1 MVNDTQADIPQTDTA
16 QTDTAQIQRRSL
28 RVLSGA
34 SALSG
39 VAVAGSIAAGG
50 LLAARLADSE
60 GAAGLA
66 QTAGVL
72 GAALLSL
79 PLARVA
85 MSRGRRA
92 ALSLGFGI
100 GALGGLVVIAASI
113 AHSLWLLLVGCL
125 LVGVAS
131 AATFQS
137 RYAAT
142 DLAEDDQR
150 ARALSWVVWAG
161 TIGAVL
167 GPNLLNVSGEL
178 GSFLGLEPLAGPYVI
193 TAVTLALAALILM
206 VFLRPDPYLVAVHR
220 RAATGIARAK
230 PRVRDGIAHLRA
242 APQAILGIVVIAIGH
257 LVMVMV
263 MVMTPV
269 HMDVGHATLQLIG
282 LVISIHILGMYAFAP
297 VVGILVDRFGRL
309 PMALTGTAIL
319 IGSCIIAG
327 TAGPHGTIQLG
338 LGLFLLGLGWSFTLI
353 SGSTMVTDAIAAEN
367 RPSVQGLSDLVMN
380 VAGALGGILA
390 GLIVVASSYSV
401 LCFAA
406 IIPLLVLV
414 VLPGVPWFR
423 GTTRSI
429 AN

>member
-1 MVNDTQADIPQTDTA
+1 MSVADIDVER
-16 QTDTAQIQRRSL
+16 IQRRSL
-28 RVLSGA
+28 GVLSGA

-39 VAVAGSIAAGG
+39 IAVSGSIAAGG
-50 LLAARLADSE
+50 LLAARLSGSE

-66 QTAGVL
+66 QTAGVV

-79 PLARVA
+79 PLARIA

-92 ALSLGFGI
+92 SLSVGFGI
-100 GALGGLVVIAASI
+100 GAVGALLVIIASMVT
-113 AHSLWLLLVGCL
+113 SFWLLLLGCL

-167 GPNLLNVSGEL
+167 GPNLLNISGEL
-178 GSFLGLEPLAGPYVI
+178 GTAVGLEPLAGPYIVSGI
-193 TAVTLALAALILM
+193 ALALAVVILII
-206 VFLRPDPYLVAVHR
+206 FLRPDPYLVAVKR
-220 RAATGIARAK
+220 RAAKGIAQAK
-230 PRVRDGIAHLRA
+230 PRLRDGIGHLKA
-242 APQAILGIVVIAIGH
+242 APQAVLGIIVIAVGH

-269 HMDVGHATLQLIG
+269 QMDTGHASLQIIG
-282 LVISIHILGMYAFAP
+282 LVISVHILGMYAFAP

-309 PMALTGTAIL
+309 SMALAGTAIL
-319 IGSCIIAG
+319 VAACVISG
-327 TAGPHGTIQLG
+327 TAGHHGTVQLG
-338 LGLFLLGLGWSFTLI
+338 LGLFLLGLGWSFTLV
-353 SGSTMVTDAIAAEN
+353 SGSTMVTDAVAAEN

-380 VAGALGGILA
+380 VAGAVGGVIA
-390 GLIVVASSYSV
+390 GVIVVASSYSM

-406 IIPLLVLV
+406 IIPLLALV
-414 VLPGVPWFR
+414 VLPRIGWFQ
-423 GTTRSI
+423 GKS
-429 AN
+429 

>member
-1 MVNDTQADIPQTDTA
+1 M
-16 QTDTAQIQRRSL
+16 
-28 RVLSGA
+28 
-34 SALSG
+34 
-39 VAVAGSIAAGG
+39 
-50 LLAARLADSE
+50 
-60 GAAGLA
+60 
-66 QTAGVL
+66 
-72 GAALLSL
+72 
-79 PLARVA
+79 
-85 MSRGRRA
+85 
-92 ALSLGFGI
+92 
-100 GALGGLVVIAASI
+100 
-113 AHSLWLLLVGCL
+113 
-125 LVGVAS
+125 
-131 AATFQS
+131 
-137 RYAAT
+137 
-142 DLAEDDQR
+142 
-150 ARALSWVVWAG
+150 
-161 TIGAVL
+161 
-167 GPNLLNVSGEL
+167 
-178 GSFLGLEPLAGPYVI
+178 I

-297 VVGILVDRFGRL
+297 VVGVLVDRFGRL

-319 IGSCIIAG
+319 IGSCVIAG
-327 TAGPHGTIQLG
+327 TAGPHSTIQLG

>member
-1 MVNDTQADIPQTDTA
+1 MSIVEIDVDS
-16 QTDTAQIQRRSL
+16 IQRRSL
-28 RVLSGA
+28 SVLSGA

-39 VAVAGSIAAGG
+39 IAVAGSIAAGG
-50 LLAARLADSE
+50 LLAARLAGSE

-72 GAALLSL
+72 GAAALSL
-79 PLARVA
+79 PLARIA

-92 ALSLGFGI
+92 ALSVGFGI
-100 GALGGLVVIAASI
+100 GAVGALVVIVASL
-113 AHSLWLLLVGCL
+113 ASSLWLLLVGCL

-142 DLAEDDQR
+142 DLAEDHQR

-161 TIGAVL
+161 TIGAVI
-167 GPNLLNVSGEL
+167 GPNLLNISGSL
-178 GSFLGLEPLAGPYVI
+178 GSALGLEPLAGPYVVSGV
-193 TAVTLALAALILM
+193 ALTLAVVILV
-206 VFLRPDPYLVAVHR
+206 VFLRPDPYLVAVQR
-220 RAATGIARAK
+220 RAADGIARVK
-230 PRVRDGIAHLRA
+230 PKLRDGIGHLKA
-242 APQAILGIVVIAIGH
+242 APQAVLGIIVISVGH

-269 HMDVGHATLQLIG
+269 HMDAGHSTLQLIG
-282 LVISIHILGMYAFAP
+282 LVISIHVLGMFAFAP

-309 PMALTGTAIL
+309 PMALTGAAIL
-319 IGSCIIAG
+319 IASCVIAG
-327 TAGPHGTIQLG
+327 TAGPHRTFQLG

-367 RPSVQGLSDLVMN
+367 RPAVQGLSDLAMN
-380 VAGALGGILA
+380 VAGALGGIMA
-390 GLIVVASSYSV
+390 GLIVVASSYEV

-406 IIPLLVLV
+406 IVPLLLLV
-414 VLPGVPWFR
+414 VLPGTPWFR
-423 GTTRSI
+423 GSTRAI
-429 AN
+429 VD

>member
-1 MVNDTQADIPQTDTA
+1 MSIVEIDVDS
-16 QTDTAQIQRRSL
+16 IQRRSL

-39 VAVAGSIAAGG
+39 IAVAGSIAAGG
-50 LLAARLADSE
+50 LLAARLAGSE

-66 QTAGVL
+66 QTAGVV
-72 GAALLSL
+72 GVAALSL
-79 PLARVA
+79 PLARIA

-92 ALSLGFGI
+92 ALSVGFGI
-100 GALGGLVVIAASI
+100 GAVGALVVIVASL
-113 AHSLWLLLVGCL
+113 ASSLWLLLVGCL

-142 DLAEDDQR
+142 DLAEDHQR

-161 TIGAVL
+161 TIGAVI
-167 GPNLLNVSGEL
+167 GPNLLNISGSL
-178 GSFLGLEPLAGPYVI
+178 GSTLGLEPLAGPYVVSGV
-193 TAVTLALAALILM
+193 ALALAVVILM
-206 VFLRPDPYLVAVHR
+206 VFLRPDPYLVAVQR
-220 RAATGIARAK
+220 RAADGIARAK
-230 PRVRDGIAHLRA
+230 PKLRDGIGHLKA
-242 APQAILGIVVIAIGH
+242 APQAVLGIIVIAVGH

-269 HMDVGHATLQLIG
+269 HMDAGHSTLQLIG
-282 LVISIHILGMYAFAP
+282 LVISIHVLGMFAFAP

-309 PMALTGTAIL
+309 PMALTGAAIL
-319 IGSCIIAG
+319 IASCVIAG
-327 TAGPHGTIQLG
+327 TAGHGTFQLG

-367 RPSVQGLSDLVMN
+367 RPAVQGLSDLAMN
-380 VAGALGGILA
+380 VAGALGGIMA
-390 GLIVVASSYSV
+390 GLIVVASSYEV

-406 IIPLLVLV
+406 IVPLLLLV
-414 VLPGVPWFR
+414 VLPGIPWFR
-423 GTTRSI
+423 GSTRAI
-429 AN
+429 VD

>member
-1 MVNDTQADIPQTDTA
+1 MSTVEIDVDS
-16 QTDTAQIQRRSL
+16 IQRRSL
-28 RVLSGA
+28 RVLAGA

-50 LLAARLADSE
+50 LLAARLAGSE

-66 QTAGVL
+66 QTSGVL

-113 AHSLWLLLVGCL
+113 SHSLGLLLVGCL

-161 TIGAVL
+161 TIGAVI
-167 GPNLLNVSGEL
+167 GPNLLNISGSL
-178 GSFLGLEPLAGPYVI
+178 GSAIGLEPLAGPYVVS
-193 TAVTLALAALILM
+193 AVALVLAVVILM
-206 VFLRPDPYLVAVHR
+206 VFLRPDPYLVAVQR
-220 RAATGIARAK
+220 RAADGIARAK
-230 PRVRDGIAHLRA
+230 PKLRDGMGHLKA
-242 APQAILGIVVIAIGH
+242 APQAVLGIIVIAVGH

-269 HMDVGHATLQLIG
+269 HMDVGHSTLQLIG
-282 LVISIHILGMYAFAP
+282 LVISIHVLGMFAFAP
-297 VVGILVDRFGRL
+297 VVGILVDRCGRL
-309 PMALTGTAIL
+309 PMSLTGAAIL
-319 IGSCIIAG
+319 IGACVIAG
-327 TAGPHGTIQLG
+327 TAGPHGTLQLG

-390 GLIVVASSYSV
+390 GLIVVASSYAA
-401 LCFAA
+401 LCFVAV
-406 IIPLLVLV
+406 IPLLLLVLI
-414 VLPGVPWFR
+414 PGLPWFR
-423 GTTRSI
+423 GKTDEI
-429 AN
+429 VD

>member
-1 MVNDTQADIPQTDTA
+1 MSIVEIDVDS
-16 QTDTAQIQRRSL
+16 IQRRSL
-28 RVLSGA
+28 SVLSGA

-39 VAVAGSIAAGG
+39 IAVAGSIAAGG
-50 LLAARLADSE
+50 LLAARLAGSE

-72 GAALLSL
+72 GAAALSL
-79 PLARVA
+79 PLARIA

-92 ALSLGFGI
+92 ALSVGFGI
-100 GALGGLVVIAASI
+100 GAVGALVVIVASL
-113 AHSLWLLLVGCL
+113 ASSLWLLLVGCL

-142 DLAEDDQR
+142 DLAEDHQR

-161 TIGAVL
+161 TIGAVI
-167 GPNLLNVSGEL
+167 GPNLLNISGSL
-178 GSFLGLEPLAGPYVI
+178 GSALGLEPLAGPYVVSGV
-193 TAVTLALAALILM
+193 ALTLAVVILV
-206 VFLRPDPYLVAVHR
+206 VFLRPDPYLVAVQR
-220 RAATGIARAK
+220 RAADGIARVK
-230 PRVRDGIAHLRA
+230 PKLRDGIGHLKA
-242 APQAILGIVVIAIGH
+242 APQAVLGIIVISVGH

-269 HMDVGHATLQLIG
+269 HMDAGHSTLQLIG
-282 LVISIHILGMYAFAP
+282 LVISIHVLGMFAFAP

-309 PMALTGTAIL
+309 PMAMTGAAIL
-319 IGSCIIAG
+319 IASCVIAG
-327 TAGPHGTIQLG
+327 TAGPHRTFQLG

-367 RPSVQGLSDLVMN
+367 RPAVQGLSDLAMN
-380 VAGALGGILA
+380 VAGALGGIMA
-390 GLIVVASSYSV
+390 GLIVVASSYEV

-406 IIPLLVLV
+406 IVPLLLLV
-414 VLPGVPWFR
+414 VLPGTPWFR
-423 GTTRSI
+423 GSTRAI
-429 AN
+429 VD

>member
-1 MVNDTQADIPQTDTA
+1 MSIAEIDVDTV
-16 QTDTAQIQRRSL
+16 QRRSL

-50 LLAARLADSE
+50 LLAARLAGSE

-66 QTAGVL
+66 QTAGVV
-72 GAALLSL
+72 GAAVLSL
-79 PLARVA
+79 PLARIA
-85 MSRGRRA
+85 MSHGRRA
-92 ALSLGFGI
+92 ALSAGFGI
-100 GALGGLVVIAASI
+100 GAVGALVVIVASI
-113 AHSLWLLLVGCL
+113 ASSFWLLLVGCL

-167 GPNLLNVSGEL
+167 GPNLLNISGKL
-178 GSFLGLEPLAGPYVI
+178 GSALGLEPLAGPYVVSG
-193 TAVTLALAALILM
+193 AVLALAVIILM
-206 VFLRPDPYLVAVHR
+206 IFLRPDPYVVAVQR
-220 RAATGIARAK
+220 RAADGIARVK
-230 PRVRDGIAHLRA
+230 PRLRDGIGHLRA
-242 APQAILGIVVIAIGH
+242 APQAVLGIIVIAVGH

-269 HMDVGHATLQLIG
+269 HMDAGHSTLQLIG

-297 VVGILVDRFGRL
+297 VVGGLVDRFGRL
-309 PMALTGTAIL
+309 PMSLTGAAIL
-319 IGSCIIAG
+319 IAACVIAA
-327 TAGPHGTIQLG
+327 TAGHHGTFQLG

-380 VAGALGGILA
+380 VAGALGGIVA

-406 IIPLLVLV
+406 IVPLVLLV
-414 VLPGVPWFR
+414 VLPGIAWFR
-423 GTTRSI
+423 GSTRAI
-429 AN
+429 VD

>member
-1 MVNDTQADIPQTDTA
+1 MVNDTQADIA

-92 ALSLGFGI
+92 AFSLGFGI

-113 AHSLWLLLVGCL
+113 AHSLWLLLIGCL

-142 DLAEDDQR
+142 DLAEFF
-150 ARALSWVVWAG
+150 
-161 TIGAVL
+161 AVA
-167 GPNLLNVSGEL
+167 SE
-178 GSFLGLEPLAGPYVI
+178 
-193 TAVTLALAALILM
+193 
-206 VFLRPDPYLVAVHR
+206 
-220 RAATGIARAK
+220 
-230 PRVRDGIAHLRA
+230 
-242 APQAILGIVVIAIGH
+242 
-257 LVMVMV
+257 
-263 MVMTPV
+263 
-269 HMDVGHATLQLIG
+269 
-282 LVISIHILGMYAFAP
+282 AF
-297 VVGILVDRFGRL
+297 
-309 PMALTGTAIL
+309 
-319 IGSCIIAG
+319 
-327 TAGPHGTIQLG
+327 
-338 LGLFLLGLGWSFTLI
+338 FT
-353 SGSTMVTDAIAAEN
+353 MPEAIAALAKDYLKNPVHVAVTQVATTAE
-367 RPSVQGLSDLVMN
+367 RVTQHVIFSALMHFPSTFQ
-380 VAGALGGILA
+380 
-390 GLIVVASSYSV
+390 Y
-401 LCFAA
+401 
-406 IIPLLVLV
+406 
-414 VLPGVPWFR
+414 
-423 GTTRSI
+423 
-429 AN
+429 